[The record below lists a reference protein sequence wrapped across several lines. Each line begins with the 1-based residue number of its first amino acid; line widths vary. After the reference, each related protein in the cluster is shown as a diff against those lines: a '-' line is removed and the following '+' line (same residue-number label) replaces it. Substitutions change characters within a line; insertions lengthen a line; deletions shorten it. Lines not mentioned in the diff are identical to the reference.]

1 MSSDN
6 DIAFSTKRNVS
17 IFAKSGTSSFQKKE
31 NAKSFQGEPLVNKLM
46 LLFLFDKM
54 EIPLTDN
61 TLIDI
66 CTDAQNNWLNYIDL
80 IETRDSLLEDDFIAN
95 VSQNTCPIYSI
106 TPMGRACLA
115 DFYTSIPISKREE
128 ISSFAKNN
136 QSRFREKQE
145 YSSDYYKNKDGS
157 YTVVLK
163 TLEMQQTTLEIKLKV
178 ESKQLA
184 KQIHL
189 NWHKKAVSLYSGIIE
204 NLVD

>member
-1 MSSDN
+1 MSPDN
-6 DIAFSTKRNVS
+6 DIAFSPNTDVSFFPGKRTPVV
-17 IFAKSGTSSFQKKE
+17 AKRE

-66 CTDAQNNWLNYIDL
+66 CTDVQNNWLNYIDL
-80 IETRDSLLEDDFIAN
+80 IETRDSLLEDEFIAN
-95 VSQNTCPIYSI
+95 VSQNSCPIYSI

-128 ISSFAKNN
+128 ISSFAKKN

-145 YSSDYYKNKDGS
+145 YCSDYYKNKDGS

-163 TLEMQQTTLEIKLKV
+163 TLEMQQTTLEIKFKV

-189 NWHKKAVSLYSGIIE
+189 NWHKKAVSLYSSIIE